1 MLPPL
6 TPLCHYTKANSD
18 CRLHSVHNNR
28 TQTFKTLSVQ
38 SINYLWR
45 LFIMSSLWILENVI
59 VNLFSSTLVKIWYYQ
74 IYLGWIPRN
83 FRVNSE
89 LNGGASFGLS
99 FGPHPA
105 WSSIES
111 TTIFTTHPSLS
122 FIYEFVFVS
131 ENGHSEDSY
140 LLEKF

>member
-59 VNLFSSTLVKIWYYQ
+59 VNVFFQHIGQNLILPNISRL
-74 IYLGWIPRN
+74 
-83 FRVNSE
+83 NSE
-89 LNGGASFGLS
+89 KLPGEFRIKRGCVFRIVIWPASRMEQYWVNDHLYHT
-99 FGPHPA
+99 PQ
-105 WSSIES
+105 
-111 TTIFTTHPSLS
+111 
-122 FIYEFVFVS
+122 FIIHLWICFCFWKWPFR
-131 ENGHSEDSY
+131 G
-140 LLEKF
+140 